1 MEVTAQALNRRSF
14 RKMFVHPNEKRFS
27 KETLVTEL
35 ERQGLIVGKNI
46 VERLFGDFIY
56 GVGRR

>member
-1 MEVTAQALNRRSF
+1 
-14 RKMFVHPNEKRFS
+14 MFVHPNEKRFS